1 MGLLESHS
9 SDAVRYWAASARL
22 GTDAAFDEGQMKVG
36 RRLAIKLLNASK
48 FALGMG
54 GDAAMSLDPAQVC
67 VEVDRSLLASLSQ
80 VIDTATQAFE
90 KYDHARALEVTESFC
105 WTLCDDYLELV
116 KDRAYGVDA
125 WATDAEVASART
137 TLALAIDNVVR
148 LLAPF
153 LPYTCEEVWSWYRP
167 QDGSVH
173 QSSWPVSAPFQ
184 FLGGDP
190 EVLRVAGAALS
201 ALRKVKSD
209 AKVSQRTPFV
219 SATLTFPA
227 GTQAL
232 AEKSLEDL
240 VAANH
245 VEGSLKFIEGP
256 VDSALVSE
264 SELGEAPAKQAK

>member
-1 MGLLESHS
+1 M
-9 SDAVRYWAASARL
+9 
-22 GTDAAFDEGQMKVG
+22 
-36 RRLAIKLLNASK
+36 
-48 FALGMG
+48 
-54 GDAAMSLDPAQVC
+54 
-67 VEVDRSLLASLSQ
+67 
-80 VIDTATQAFE
+80 
-90 KYDHARALEVTESFC
+90 
-105 WTLCDDYLELV
+105 
-116 KDRAYGVDA
+116 
-125 WATDAEVASART
+125 
-137 TLALAIDNVVR
+137 
-148 LLAPF
+148 
-153 LPYTCEEVWSWYRP
+153 
-167 QDGSVH
+167 
-173 QSSWPVSAPFQ
+173 
-184 FLGGDP
+184 
-190 EVLRVAGAALS
+190 LRVAGAALS